1 MGDCANATMRE
12 RLPDLLHNRL
22 PASERAE
29 VDAHLDTCADC
40 RAELAL
46 LERVR
51 SASRTPTVDAAA
63 IAARLPAYRPTPGWT
78 RVLSS
83 PLFAIAA
90 GLVLVA
96 GVALMV
102 ADRVPVEEPA
112 ARSRVARSPADSVP
126 VETRDTTGAPPQRRP
141 RAVEPAPTEL
151 AVGAMFDDL
160 TDAELETLLRAL
172 GSLETLTPVETEV
185 VVPAVNRSGAG

>member
-12 RLPDLLHNRL
+12 RLPDLLHHRL
-22 PASERAE
+22 SASERAE

-63 IAARLPAYRPTPGWT
+63 IAARLPAYRPTPGWS

-102 ADRVPVEEPA
+102 ADRVSVEEPA
-112 ARSRVARSPADSVP
+112 ARSQVAQSPPDSAS

-141 RAVEPAPTEL
+141 RAAEPEPTEL

-160 TDAELETLLRAL
+160 TDAELETLLQAL